1 MADQA
6 EKAAAYHSH
15 RLESLVGLPGR
26 EGFEPLPKSQA
37 GKTIAVFTSGG
48 DSQGMYVSTLL
59 LSPVHYVLLLVTPN
73 CNLQCIPWLMYVCR

>member
-1 MADQA
+1 MAAQA

-48 DSQGMYVSTLL
+48 DSQGMSQLCCFHQLT
-59 LSPVHYVLLLVTPN
+59 
-73 CNLQCIPWLMYVCR
+73 VCCC